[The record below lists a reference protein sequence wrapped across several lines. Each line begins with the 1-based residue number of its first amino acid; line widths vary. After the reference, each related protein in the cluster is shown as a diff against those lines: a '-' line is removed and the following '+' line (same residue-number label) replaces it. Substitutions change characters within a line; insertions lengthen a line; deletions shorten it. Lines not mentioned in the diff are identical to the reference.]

1 VRPIRSLG
9 SLAAALVVALGLIV
23 PQASYAVAASGAAAS
38 GAAPAAPLIGAVR
51 VLGGLAYPAGFTIA
65 PDGRFFYGERF
76 TGKIKIYNGSTKKT
90 TLFYTVTNLA
100 KNGEQGLLGLALHW
114 NYPTRPWL
122 YAYATRLVNGTPYDE
137 ILKITDNGGTGSL
150 TKVIWKSKTVSGA
163 YHDGGRIMWEPGGAL
178 LAVQGDAH
186 NSANAQNLGN
196 WAGKVLRM
204 RGDGTVPADNPIPGS
219 LIYSYGHRNSYGFD
233 IDDDTGRVWESENGP
248 ECNDEINM
256 VLPGENYG
264 WGSSE
269 TCSTPPD
276 PPANTNQDGPDP
288 HLPIKW
294 WGSTIAPTGVAF
306 CFACHIADSDGAL
319 FWGSFND
326 SSIRRGFLNTDRDD
340 ITTSEIVY
348 SHSSN
353 VLSLEV
359 GPNGNIHFSD
369 ATGIWRLTN

>member
-1 VRPIRSLG
+1 
-9 SLAAALVVALGLIV
+9 
-23 PQASYAVAASGAAAS
+23 
-38 GAAPAAPLIGAVR
+38 
-51 VLGGLAYPAGFTIA
+51 
-65 PDGRFFYGERF
+65 
-76 TGKIKIYNGSTKKT
+76 
-90 TLFYTVTNLA
+90 
-100 KNGEQGLLGLALHW
+100 
-114 NYPTRPWL
+114 
-122 YAYATRLVNGTPYDE
+122 
-137 ILKITDNGGTGSL
+137 
-150 TKVIWKSKTVSGA
+150 
-163 YHDGGRIMWEPGGAL
+163 MWEPGGAL